1 MLRDACVT
9 CGENLHDL
17 SHYSS
22 RLFNPRYKAVTKE
35 FRSSLGNPHRDL
47 QLCAIVALIL
57 FIYKAMAEPSL
68 DVMTDIT
75 TTNELVVA
83 CVRDPLSPGIGSA
96 CFWLHKSH
104 EVLSCLRSNGVTIQE
119 PDTWGL
125 QMSFSPT
132 EDHVWVYRI
141 LYVLAKSVNLRAQD
155 RKKNSYLDFERTVQ
169 GQLQEW
175 KKLDILCNSWYKS
188 LPQIML
194 PLGKTQDKGP
204 KAEPDT
210 LYDDDP

>member
-1 MLRDACVT
+1 M
-9 CGENLHDL
+9 
-17 SHYSS
+17 
-22 RLFNPRYKAVTKE
+22 KE
-35 FRSSLGNPHRDL
+35 FRSSLGNPDRDL

-57 FIYKAMAEPSL
+57 FIYKAITEPSL

-96 CFWLHKSH
+96 CFWLHTSH

-155 RKKNSYLDFERTVQ
+155 RKKKSYR
-169 GQLQEW
+169 QLQEW
-175 KKLDILCNSWYKS
+175 ETLDNLCDSWYKS

-194 PLGKTQDKGP
+194 PLGKTQDKGR

>member
-1 MLRDACVT
+1 M
-9 CGENLHDL
+9 
-17 SHYSS
+17 
-22 RLFNPRYKAVTKE
+22 TKK
-35 FRSSLGNPHRDL
+35 FRSSLSNSHRDL

-57 FIYKAMAEPSL
+57 FIYKAITEPSL
-68 DVMTDIT
+68 DVMTDIAI
-75 TTNELVVA
+75 TNELVVA
-83 CVRDPLSPGIGSA
+83 CIRDQLSPGIGSA
-96 CFWLHKSH
+96 CFWLHTSH

-141 LYVLAKSVNLRAQD
+141 LYVLAKSVNLRAQE
-155 RKKNSYLDFERTVQ
+155 RKKNSDLDSERTVH

-175 KKLDILCNSWYKS
+175 ERLDNLCNSWYKS
-188 LPQIML
+188 IPQIML
-194 PLGKTQDKGP
+194 PLGKSQDKRP
-204 KAEPDT
+204 KAELPDT